1 MCKFLAFTF
10 CMSLELRPWHVF
22 VQFVCFSLKSKMLN
36 IFLLNSDL
44 SFNQSNTQGYWNIY
58 IQRLMDNNV
67 ENVAVMVILYSTIFL
82 FNSRV
87 FSLLYLSAVCF
98 ISFPF
103 KPATF
108 WLAVSVTSQR
118 PKSRE
123 KWSETDCLEKSE
135 TWSWDSQEFLVLA
148 DLIQDEDP
156 PLHYIA
162 LKSTLKDFESN
173 NHSLAALLGTPVHL
187 LVNAN
192 I

>member
-10 CMSLELRPWHVF
+10 CMSLELRPWYVF

-36 IFLLNSDL
+36 IFLLHSDL
-44 SFNQSNTQGYWNIY
+44 SYNQSNTQGYWNIY

-67 ENVAVMVILYSTIFL
+67 ENVAVMVILYSTVFL

-87 FSLLYLSAVCF
+87 FSLLYLSAVYF

-103 KPATF
+103 KPAIF

-135 TWSWDSQEFLVLA
+135 TWSGTHRNSLYLLTLFKMRL
-148 DLIQDEDP
+148 
-156 PLHYIA
+156 LHCTIVC
-162 LKSTLKDFESN
+162 TL
-173 NHSLAALLGTPVHL
+173 LC
-187 LVNAN
+187 
-192 I
+192 

>member
-10 CMSLELRPWHVF
+10 CMSLELRPWYVF

-36 IFLLNSDL
+36 IFLLHSDL
-44 SFNQSNTQGYWNIY
+44 SYNQSNTQGYWNIY

-67 ENVAVMVILYSTIFL
+67 ENVAVMVILYSTVFL

-87 FSLLYLSAVCF
+87 FSLLYLSAVYF

-103 KPATF
+103 KPAIF

-123 KWSETDCLEKSE
+123 KWSETDCREVWNLV
-135 TWSWDSQEFLVLA
+135 WDSQEFLVLA

-156 PLHYIA
+156 PLHYIT
-162 LKSTLKDFESN
+162 LKSTLKDNYSTLKVIIT
-173 NHSLAALLGTPVHL
+173 HWLLC
-187 LVNAN
+187 
-192 I
+192 